1 MPTQEY
7 AASIQG
13 VGIRVTR
20 LDSAGN
26 LLTGPGDSYVTSAF
40 MRLSFTP
47 EYEEGDE
54 ITEKNANGIVCVT
67 YKSPDVLKRITMEL
81 AICEPD
87 PELTS
92 LVSGGLLLRKNIGTF
107 ASANNQSIGWSSP
120 AVGDDPAGFG
130 VAIECWSHAI
140 KDGKKSSTLPYF
152 HWVFPYAKL
161 RQSGDRVIENGMLAS
176 TFEGYGLGNVQF
188 ASGIDGRWEF
198 PVAAQ
203 RPYSYAR
210 TTWAPV
216 GLQGFYTWNYA
227 GEGSSELGAPNYT
240 AVTSLDGINYS
251 LSTEAITT
259 AGAIT
264 LATTASHTYSVG
276 DLLTVGNADA
286 TYLVTNKAATTST
299 VTLTLA
305 AGHGVVVGDKIVVSI
320 GDSAFDGTYGV
331 ASVSTNDITY
341 AKVNAVAVTSVAVN
355 SSSAVV
361 TRSIFNGTF
370 TALAGT
376 SGTGISVARRAAIQS
391 CTAAG
396 TTGTYTAANHG
407 LVTGQIVTVTGFVTN
422 AAFNVT
428 AATITVTGT
437 NTFTAT
443 ISSTTATETVSA
455 TAQVTR
461 GTAITTATVPYGASV
476 SSGSAGTAASTG
488 FNVPGNAAYSAD
500 LPIDRVIKSNE
511 DPTA

>member
-1 MPTQEY
+1 M
-7 AASIQG
+7 
-13 VGIRVTR
+13 
-20 LDSAGN
+20 
-26 LLTGPGDSYVTSAF
+26 TGPGDSYVTSAF

-54 ITEKNANGIVCVT
+54 ITEKSANGTVCVT
-67 YKSPDVLKRITMEL
+67 YKSPDTLKRITMEL

-92 LVSGGLLLRKNIGTF
+92 LLSGGLLLRKNLGTF
-107 ASANNQSIGWSSP
+107 ASANNQSIGWAAP
-120 AVGDDPAGFG
+120 GVGDDPAGNG
-130 VAIECWSHAI
+130 VAIEAWSWAI
-140 KDGKKSSTLPYF
+140 KNGKKSGTLPYF
-152 HWVFPYAKL
+152 YWVFPYVKL
-161 RQSGDRVIENGMLAS
+161 RQSGDRVIENGLLAN
-176 TFEGYGLGNVQF
+176 TFEGYGLGNPTF

-198 PVAAQ
+198 PTAAE
-203 RPYSYAR
+203 RPYAYAR
-210 TTWAPV
+210 SAWAPV
-216 GLQGFYTWNYA
+216 GLNGFYTWNYA
-227 GEGSSELGAPNYT
+227 GEGGAELGAPNYR
-240 AVTSLDGINYS
+240 AVESLDGINYK
-251 LSTEAITT
+251 LSTVAITT

-264 LATTASHTYSVG
+264 LATTESHTYSVG
-276 DLLTVGNADA
+276 DSLTVANADA

-331 ASVSTNDITY
+331 ATVSTNDITY
-341 AKVNAVAVTSVAVN
+341 AKTNAAAVTSVAVN

-376 SGTGISVARRAAIQS
+376 TGTSVAVARRAAITS

-396 TTGTYTAANHG
+396 TTATYTAAAHG
-407 LVTGQIVTVTGFVTN
+407 LVTGQLVTVTGFVTN
-422 AAFNVT
+422 AAFNIT
-428 AATITVTGT
+428 AAAITVTGV

-443 ISSTTATETVSA
+443 ISSTTATETIAA

-461 GTAITTATVPYGASV
+461 GSAITTLSALFGASV
-476 SSGSAGTAASTG
+476 SSAAAGTASTTG
-488 FNVPGNAAYSAD
+488 FNVPGNVNYNPD
-500 LPIDRVIKSNE
+500 LPLDRVIKSNE
-511 DPTA
+511 DPTS